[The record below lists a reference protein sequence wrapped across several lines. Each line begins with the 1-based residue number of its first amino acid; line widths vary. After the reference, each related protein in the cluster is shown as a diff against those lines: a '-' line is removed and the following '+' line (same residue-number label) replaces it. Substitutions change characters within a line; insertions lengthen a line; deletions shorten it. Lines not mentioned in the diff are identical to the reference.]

1 MSYRETSFMY
11 SPFKVDGLEERTY
24 IVKEG
29 EVATVDPNTGEMYV
43 MKRVDRS
50 KRALHDGR
58 RYTKLFA
65 GACDKFIGLSRVGF
79 IMLFYIIGRVSPSKD
94 NVYLTADDVMEWGG
108 ISSRSFYDGLAEL
121 LDQEIIARKLGSRI
135 EFFFNVNLFFN
146 GDRRRLIKDSLGI
159 RMGNEGNPENLL

>member
-1 MSYRETSFMY
+1 MSYRENSFMY

-43 MKRVDRS
+43 MKRIDRS

-58 RYTKLFA
+58 RYTKLYA

-79 IMLFYIIGRVSPSKD
+79 IMLFYVIGRVSPSKD
-94 NVYLTADDVMEWGG
+94 NVYLTVDDVSEWGG
-108 ISSRSFYDGLAEL
+108 ISSRSFYDGVAEL
-121 LDQEIIARKLGSRI
+121 LDAEILARKLGSRI
-135 EFFFNVNLFFN
+135 EFFFDVNMFFN
-146 GDRRRLIKDSLGI
+146 GDRRRLIKDSLGFRRGKDGDDNI
-159 RMGNEGNPENLL
+159 